1 MLPFN
6 EDVVIKRYV
15 YAIINQ
21 DFWRGGEDINLLNV
35 VGF

>member
-1 MLPFN
+1 MRT
-6 EDVVIKRYV
+6 RYI
-15 YAIINQ
+15 YAVINQ